1 MVDLQR
7 AIELAPRLF
16 FGKAK
21 PFFYGNG
28 LELVLFT
35 KKRTEYFL
43 LILDNSP

>member
-1 MVDLQR
+1 MADLQR

-28 LELVLFT
+28 LFT
-35 KKRTEYFL
+35 KKLTEYFL